1 MLDISRLLEE
11 IKQTPFDEVK
21 IHSPWSGVVSF
32 ADINEDDPVSGPSG
46 SWLEKPGTMLA
57 SVERERNPKPVRAPE
72 KGRVKAVHR
81 ELEGK
86 FIEAGTELLTL
97 KHFLTKQEVIQIIL
111 RQALYL
117 FNAPE
122 RAKYYSVPEVDLKIK
137 AAGHRSIRVHEGM
150 DLFIMS
156 RMKREAVL
164 TYNGPEGLIYSLY
177 FSHNENVGAGE
188 PLVGVCPENLMPTV
202 EDVVAR
208 VQAEWEE
215 QD

>member
-21 IHSPWSGVVSF
+21 IYSPWSGVVSF
-32 ADINEDDPVSGPSG
+32 ANINEDDPVSGPSG
-46 SWLEKPGTMLA
+46 SWLETPGTMLA

-72 KGRVKAVHR
+72 KGRVKAIHR

-122 RAKYYSVPEVDLKIK
+122 RAKYYFVPEVDLKIK

-164 TYNGPEGLIYSLY
+164 TYDGPEGLIYSLY

>member
-1 MLDISRLLEE
+1 MLDIGRLLEE
-11 IKQTPFDEVK
+11 VKQTPFDEVE
-21 IHSPWSGVVSF
+21 IRSPWSGVVSF
-32 ADINEDDPVSGPSG
+32 ANINEDEPVSGPCG
-46 SWLEKPGTMLA
+46 TWLEVPGTLLA
-57 SVERERNPKPVRAPE
+57 NVERERNPKPVRAPE
-72 KGRVKAVHR
+72 KGRIKTICR
-81 ELEGK
+81 ELEGQ
-86 FIEAGTELLTL
+86 FIESGTLLLTL

-122 RAKYYSVPEVDLKIK
+122 RAKYYFVPEVDLKIK
-137 AAGHRSIRVHEGM
+137 AGGHRSVRVQDGM
-150 DLFIMS
+150 ELFIMS
-156 RMKREAVL
+156 RMKREATL
-164 TYNGPEGLIYSLY
+164 AYNGPEGLIYSVY

-188 PLVGVCPENLMPTV
+188 PLIGVCPEELMPIV